1 MTLITSPTFMTE
13 LQQQHDRDNEQAG
26 VLKQDIKAL
35 CLRAGTESPSLIE
48 PLADICKKLDDE
60 FVFWHEKSLAS
71 LPNPLRAQLT
81 LKLDQ
86 FPRLRHN
93 ICRSKLLIIA
103 GEQCTRELDALQQ
116 LLDDQNILIDEPIKS
131 AVNALIVYLKT
142 SDFSEQ
148 HKEAVSY
155 TYSLLT
161 DPDFISTTSKRRY
174 YKDLNDFIDS
184 FPGGSRVL
192 NNFGNYFLAWTW
204 FFMAEVFVIVMTR
217 PFFEAMISSIASILP
232 VLSPTF
238 IVYALLVIPPALC
251 VLLLFTSLQR
261 TGMAKAMEPVVL
273 LVHAD
278 NTVKKFN
285 RSLEKFM
292 TLNQITS
299 TADSV
304 KSEIILLKDKKL
316 KNKQPID
323 TLIKLLDQL
332 NTLSENGTEHSVREF
347 MGQYN
352 GLCSTLQ
359 QHVSF
364 FMPSEQAQL
373 DKEINNFL
381 CQLLNSAPNRERTEE
396 VGRLFAA
403 MEM

>member
-1 MTLITSPTFMTE
+1 
-13 LQQQHDRDNEQAG
+13 
-26 VLKQDIKAL
+26 
-35 CLRAGTESPSLIE
+35 
-48 PLADICKKLDDE
+48 
-60 FVFWHEKSLAS
+60 
-71 LPNPLRAQLT
+71 
-81 LKLDQ
+81 
-86 FPRLRHN
+86 
-93 ICRSKLLIIA
+93 
-103 GEQCTRELDALQQ
+103 
-116 LLDDQNILIDEPIKS
+116 
-131 AVNALIVYLKT
+131 
-142 SDFSEQ
+142 
-148 HKEAVSY
+148 
-155 TYSLLT
+155 
-161 DPDFISTTSKRRY
+161 
-174 YKDLNDFIDS
+174 
-184 FPGGSRVL
+184 
-192 NNFGNYFLAWTW
+192 
-204 FFMAEVFVIVMTR
+204 
-217 PFFEAMISSIASILP
+217 
-232 VLSPTF
+232 
-238 IVYALLVIPPALC
+238 
-251 VLLLFTSLQR
+251 
-261 TGMAKAMEPVVL
+261 
-273 LVHAD
+273 
-278 NTVKKFN
+278 
-285 RSLEKFM
+285 M